1 MDILITGCD
10 NIEKSILKK
19 ITDNQD
25 NINFVYDC
33 NSDENIVQ
41 ENTINS
47 TQLMLSKAISSWDK
61 YNNEY
66 DYVLVYNQFAMVCG
80 ATSEYFLSNERLLEL
95 NKNKSYGKKLTGD
108 IFGNDSFLYDD
119 ETNIIVCFKAYLVG
133 DNVLEYFFD
142 CVPISFDANL
152 FGKETKILQRTTIK
166 RIDDLTTDKQKIKEI
181 QNIREKMVKSF
192 AYKIK
197 E

>member
-1 MDILITGCD
+1 MDILVTGCD

-33 NSDENIVQ
+33 DSDENIVQ

-80 ATSEYFLSNERLLEL
+80 ATSEFFLS
-95 NKNKSYGKKLTGD
+95 KS
-108 IFGNDSFLYDD
+108 
-119 ETNIIVCFKAYLVG
+119 
-133 DNVLEYFFD
+133 
-142 CVPISFDANL
+142 
-152 FGKETKILQRTTIK
+152 RTTSSLVRSSQGFLNFSLKYPEEFLLILVC
-166 RIDDLTTDKQKIKEI
+166 RISSTLNPFSFNKEL
-181 QNIREKMVKSF
+181 
-192 AYKIK
+192 
-197 E
+197 

>member
-1 MDILITGCD
+1 MDILVTGCD

-19 ITDNQD
+19 ITDSQD

-33 NSDENIVQ
+33 NSDGNIVQ

-47 TQLMLSKAISSWDK
+47 TQLMLSKAMSDWSK
-61 YNNEY
+61 HSNEY

-95 NKNKSYGKKLTGD
+95 NKNKSYGKKLIRD

-119 ETNIIVCFKAYLVG
+119 ETNIIVCFKGYLVG
-133 DNVLEYFFD
+133 NNVLEYFFD

-181 QNIREKMVKSF
+181 QNIREKMIQSF